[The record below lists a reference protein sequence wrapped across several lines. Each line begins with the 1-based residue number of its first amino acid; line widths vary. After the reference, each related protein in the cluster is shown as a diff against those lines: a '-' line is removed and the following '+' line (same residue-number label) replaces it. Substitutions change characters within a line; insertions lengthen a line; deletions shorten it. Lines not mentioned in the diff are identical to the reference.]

1 MNVLVMAAGSVGGYF
16 GGLLA
21 KAGNDVLFVAR
32 GENLSAIADR
42 GLIVESVTSGD
53 FTVEASATE
62 RPDGSWIAD
71 LVVFCVKS
79 YHNSVA
85 IDTISPAIGPETAIL
100 TLQNGIGSGDEL
112 SAALGEQR
120 VMLGAAYV
128 EAAHPGPGLFQEL
141 GGACRIVFAE
151 QDGNP
156 SQRGTEIKQ
165 TFANAGIDSEIAED
179 IGQALWN
186 KLVYI
191 CGLSGMTCITHS
203 SFAEVM
209 DSPETRAMTLSV
221 LNEAAAVGRAAG
233 VDLAPDLVDSIM
245 SNFIEDADHLISSMH
260 ADLTADKPME
270 FGNLNGKV
278 SELGRQLGVSTPIND
293 FITACLTPQHKRALA
308 ARYAESL
315 SLVCTTQ
322 LPSEEPS

>member
-21 KAGNDVLFVAR
+21 RAGNDVLFVAR
-32 GENLSAIADR
+32 GENLAAIASE

-53 FTVEASATE
+53 FTVEARAVD
-62 RPDGSWIAD
+62 RPDGPWTAD
-71 LVVFCVKS
+71 LVLFCVKS

-85 IDTISPAIGPETAIL
+85 IDTVSSAVGPDTTVL

-112 SAALGEQR
+112 SATFGAQG

-128 EAAHPGPGLFQEL
+128 EAAHPRPGLFQEM

-151 QDGNP
+151 QDGR
-156 SQRGTEIKQ
+156 SSRRSTEVKQ
-165 TFANAGIDSEIAED
+165 TFDDAGIDSEIAED
-179 IGQALWN
+179 IEQALWN

-209 DSPETRAMTLSV
+209 DSPETRAMTLGV
-221 LNEAAAVGRAAG
+221 LCEATAVGKAAG
-233 VDLAPDLVDSIM
+233 VNLAPDLAETTMEIFVA
-245 SNFIEDADHLISSMH
+245 EGDHLISSMH
-260 ADLTADKPME
+260 ADLTAGRPME

-278 SELGRQLGVSTPIND
+278 SELGHELGVPTPIND
-293 FITACLTPQHKRALA
+293 FITACLIPQHKRALA
-308 ARYAESL
+308 G
-315 SLVCTTQ
+315 V
-322 LPSEEPS
+322 

>member
-21 KAGNDVLFVAR
+21 RAGNDVLFVAR
-32 GENLSAIADR
+32 GENLAAIASA

-53 FTVEASATE
+53 FTVEARAVE
-62 RPDGSWIAD
+62 RPDGSWTAD
-71 LVVFCVKS
+71 LVLFCVKS

-85 IDTISPAIGPETAIL
+85 IETISPAVGPDTTVL

-112 SAALGEQR
+112 SATFGAQG

-128 EAAHPGPGLFQEL
+128 EAAHPGPGLFQEF

-151 QDGNP
+151 QDGR
-156 SQRGTEIKQ
+156 SSRRGTEIKQ
-165 TFANAGIDSEIAED
+165 TFTDAGIDSEIAED
-179 IGQALWN
+179 IEQALWN

-209 DSPETRAMTLSV
+209 DSPETRAMTLGV
-221 LNEAAAVGRAAG
+221 LCEATAVGKAAG
-233 VDLAPDLVDSIM
+233 VNLSPDLAETTMEIFV
-245 SNFIEDADHLISSMH
+245 EEGDHLISSMH
-260 ADLTADKPME
+260 ADLTAGRPME

-278 SELGRQLGVSTPIND
+278 SELGHQLGVPTPIND
-293 FITACLTPQHKRALA
+293 FITACLIPQHKHALA
-308 ARYAESL
+308 G
-315 SLVCTTQ
+315 V
-322 LPSEEPS
+322 

>member
-32 GENLSAIADR
+32 GENLSAITNR
-42 GLIVESVTSGD
+42 GLIVESETSGN
-53 FTVEASATE
+53 FTVEAKAVE

-71 LVVFCVKS
+71 LVLFCVKS

-85 IDTISPAIGPETAIL
+85 MDTIAPAVGPQTAVL
-100 TLQNGIGSGDEL
+100 TLQNGVGSGDEL
-112 SAALGEQR
+112 SVVFGAQR

-128 EAAHPGPGLFQEL
+128 EAAHPAPGVFREV
-141 GGACRIVFAE
+141 GWEGRIVFAE
-151 QDGNP
+151 QDGSP

-165 TFANAGIDSEIAED
+165 TFADAGIDSEIAED
-179 IGQALWN
+179 IEQALWN

-209 DSPETRAMTLSV
+209 DTPQTREMTLAV
-221 LNEAAAVGRAAG
+221 ITEATTVGKAAG
-233 VDLAPDLVDSIM
+233 VNLDPGLVDSIM
-245 SNFIEDADHLISSMH
+245 NIFIEDKEHLISSMH
-260 ADLTADKPME
+260 ADLAAGKPME

-278 SELGRQLGVSTPIND
+278 SQLGGELGVPTPNND
-293 FITACLTPQHKRALA
+293 FITACLTPQHKRAMSGA
-308 ARYAESL
+308 
-315 SLVCTTQ
+315 
-322 LPSEEPS
+322 

>member
-32 GENLSAIADR
+32 GENLSAITNR
-42 GLIVESVTSGD
+42 GLIVESETSGN
-53 FTVEASATE
+53 FTVEAKAVE

-71 LVVFCVKS
+71 LVLFCVKS

-85 IDTISPAIGPETAIL
+85 MDTIAPAVGPETAVL
-100 TLQNGIGSGDEL
+100 TLQNGVGSGDEL
-112 SAALGEQR
+112 SAVFGAQR

-128 EAAHPGPGLFQEL
+128 EAAHPAPGVFREV
-141 GGACRIVFAE
+141 GWEGRIVFAE
-151 QDGNP
+151 QDGRP
-156 SQRGTEIKQ
+156 SQRGTEVKQ
-165 TFANAGIDSEIAED
+165 TFADAGIDSEIAED
-179 IGQALWN
+179 IEQALWN

-209 DSPETRAMTLSV
+209 DTPQTREMALAVIT
-221 LNEAAAVGRAAG
+221 EAATVGKAAG
-233 VDLAPDLVDSIM
+233 VNLDPGLVDSIM
-245 SNFIEDADHLISSMH
+245 NIFIEDKEHLISSMH
-260 ADLTADKPME
+260 ADLAAGKPME

-278 SELGRQLGVSTPIND
+278 SQLGGELGVPTPNND
-293 FITACLTPQHKRALA
+293 FITACLTPQHKRAMS
-308 ARYAESL
+308 R
-315 SLVCTTQ
+315 T
-322 LPSEEPS
+322 

>member
-16 GGLLA
+16 GGLMA

-32 GENLSAIADR
+32 GENLSVISDR
-42 GLIVESVTSGD
+42 GLTVESATSGD
-53 FTVEASATE
+53 FSVEAKAIE
-62 RPDGSWIAD
+62 RPDGSWTAD
-71 LVVFCVKS
+71 LVLFCVKS

-85 IDTISPAIGPETAIL
+85 IETINPAVGPETIIL

-112 SAALGEQR
+112 SATFGAQR

-128 EAAHPGPGLFQEL
+128 EAAHPVPGLFQEF

-151 QDGNP
+151 QDGSA
-156 SQRGTEIKQ
+156 SQRGSDIKQ
-165 TFANAGIDSEIAED
+165 AFADAGIDSEIADD
-179 IGQALWN
+179 IEQALWN

-209 DSPETRAMTLSV
+209 DSPETREMTLSV
-221 LNEAAAVGRAAG
+221 LGEAAAVGKAAG
-233 VDLAPDLVDSIM
+233 VNLASDLVDSIM
-245 SNFIEDADHLISSMH
+245 ENFIGDADHLISSMH
-260 ADLTADKPME
+260 ADLKAGKPME

-278 SELGRQLGVSTPIND
+278 SELGGQLGVPTPIND
-293 FITACLTPQHKRALA
+293 FIAACLIPQHKRAL
-308 ARYAESL
+308 SN
-315 SLVCTTQ
+315 S
-322 LPSEEPS
+322 

>member
-21 KAGNDVLFVAR
+21 RAGNDVLFVAR
-32 GENLSAIADR
+32 GENLSAITSR
-42 GLIVESVTSGD
+42 GLIVESETSGN
-53 FTVEASATE
+53 FTVEANAVE

-71 LVVFCVKS
+71 LVLFCVKS

-85 IDTISPAIGPETAIL
+85 MDTITPAVGAETAIL
-100 TLQNGIGSGDEL
+100 TLQNGVGSGDEL
-112 SAALGEQR
+112 SAVFGSQR

-128 EAAHPGPGLFQEL
+128 EAAHPAPGLFQEV
-141 GGACRIVFAE
+141 GWEGRIVFAE
-151 QDGNP
+151 QDGSP
-156 SQRGTEIKQ
+156 SQRGKEIEQ
-165 TFANAGIDSEIAED
+165 TFAEAGIDSEIAED
-179 IGQALWN
+179 IEQALWN

-209 DSPETRAMTLSV
+209 DSPETREMTLGV
-221 LNEAAAVGRAAG
+221 ITEAATVGKAAG
-233 VDLAPDLVDSIM
+233 VNLASDLIDSIM
-245 SNFIEDADHLISSMH
+245 NVFIEDKDHLISSMH
-260 ADLTADKPME
+260 ADLTAGRPME

-278 SELGRQLGVSTPIND
+278 SQLGGELGVPTPIND

-308 ARYAESL
+308 RA
-315 SLVCTTQ
+315 
-322 LPSEEPS
+322 

>member
-32 GENLSAIADR
+32 GENLVAISSS
-42 GLIVESVTSGD
+42 GLKVESVTSGD
-53 FTVEASATE
+53 FTVDAKAAE
-62 RPDGSWIAD
+62 RTDGSWTAD
-71 LVVFCVKS
+71 LVLFCVKS

-85 IDTISPAIGPETAIL
+85 IDTISPAVGSDTVIL
-100 TLQNGIGSGDEL
+100 TLQNGIGSGDDL
-112 SAALGEQR
+112 SEAFGAQR

-128 EAAHPGPGLFQEL
+128 EAAHPGPGLFREL

-151 QDGNP
+151 QDG
-156 SQRGTEIKQ
+156 SASERGVQIKE
-165 TFANAGIDSEIAED
+165 TFADAGIDSEVAED
-179 IGQALWN
+179 IEQALWN

-209 DSPETRAMTLSV
+209 ASPETREMTLHV
-221 LNEAAAVGRAAG
+221 LEEAAAVGTAAG
-233 VDLAPDLVDSIM
+233 VDLSADLVDSIM
-245 SNFIEDADHLISSMH
+245 ENFIEDSDHLISSMH
-260 ADLTADKPME
+260 ADLTAGNPME

-278 SELGRQLGVSTPIND
+278 SELGRQLGVPTPINE
-293 FITACLTPQHKRALA
+293 FITTCLIPQHKRALEN
-308 ARYAESL
+308 Y
-315 SLVCTTQ
+315 
-322 LPSEEPS
+322 

>member
-32 GENLSAIADR
+32 GENLSAITNR
-42 GLIVESVTSGD
+42 GLIVESETSGN
-53 FTVEASATE
+53 FTVEAKAVE

-71 LVVFCVKS
+71 LVLFCVKS
-79 YHNSVA
+79 YHNGVA
-85 IDTISPAIGPETAIL
+85 MDTIAPAVGPQTAVL
-100 TLQNGIGSGDEL
+100 TLQNGVGSGDEL
-112 SAALGEQR
+112 SAVFGAQR

-128 EAAHPGPGLFQEL
+128 EAAHPAPGVFREV
-141 GGACRIVFAE
+141 GWEGRIVFAE
-151 QDGNP
+151 QDGRP

-165 TFANAGIDSEIAED
+165 TFADAGIDSEIAED
-179 IGQALWN
+179 IEQALWN

-209 DSPETRAMTLSV
+209 DTPETREMTLAV
-221 LNEAAAVGRAAG
+221 VTEAATVGKAAG
-233 VDLAPDLVDSIM
+233 VNLDPGLVDSIM
-245 SNFIEDADHLISSMH
+245 NIFIEDKEHLISSMH
-260 ADLTADKPME
+260 ADLTAGKPME

-278 SELGRQLGVSTPIND
+278 SQLGGELGVPTPNND
-293 FITACLTPQHKRALA
+293 FIKACLTPQHKRAMSRA
-308 ARYAESL
+308 
-315 SLVCTTQ
+315 
-322 LPSEEPS
+322 

>member
-21 KAGNDVLFVAR
+21 RAGNDVLFVAR
-32 GENLSAIADR
+32 GENLAAIASE

-53 FTVEASATE
+53 FTVEARAVD
-62 RPDGSWIAD
+62 RPDGSWTAD
-71 LVVFCVKS
+71 LVLFCVKS

-85 IDTISPAIGPETAIL
+85 IDTVSSAVGPDTTVL

-112 SAALGEQR
+112 SATFGAQG

-128 EAAHPGPGLFQEL
+128 EAAHPRPGLFQEL

-151 QDGNP
+151 QDSGY
-156 SQRGTEIKQ
+156 SRRGTEIKQ
-165 TFANAGIDSEIAED
+165 TFTDAGIDSEIAED
-179 IGQALWN
+179 IEQALWN

-209 DSPETRAMTLSV
+209 DSPETRAMTYGV
-221 LNEAAAVGRAAG
+221 LCEATAVGKAAG
-233 VDLAPDLVDSIM
+233 VNLSPDLAETTMEIFVEES
-245 SNFIEDADHLISSMH
+245 DHLISSMH
-260 ADLTADKPME
+260 ADLTAGRPME

-278 SELGRQLGVSTPIND
+278 SELGHQLGVPTPIND
-293 FITACLTPQHKRALA
+293 FITACLIPQHKHALA
-308 ARYAESL
+308 G
-315 SLVCTTQ
+315 V
-322 LPSEEPS
+322 